1 MVRQFKCTNINAT
14 LSKCFK
20 YKLESVRLY
29 SPTSWLKAKD
39 ITSIKGI
46 KDNKWKG
53 VVKFEV
59 KGKKDISVI
68 MVYLKNG
75 EVWISA
81 SSEGDLLKKAKEI
94 GVELIG

>member
-46 KDNKWKG
+46 KERG
-53 VVKFEV
+53 
-59 KGKKDISVI
+59 S
-68 MVYLKNG
+68 
-75 EVWISA
+75 
-81 SSEGDLLKKAKEI
+81 
-94 GVELIG
+94 